1 MVERARPFREG
12 RVRSLAGGRFHDIAY
27 VEWGDPA
34 AEQVVLCLHG
44 LTRQGRDFDPLA
56 AELALRGRRIVCPDV
71 AGRGRSGWLPA
82 PELYGL
88 PQYALDMTVLIARL
102 GVEQVDLVGT
112 SMGGLIGMTLA
123 AVPGSPIRR
132 LVLNDVG
139 PFLPEAPLR
148 AIGQAVVETPSRH
161 ASLEEAEARL
171 RRIHAGFGPL
181 TDAQWRHLAVH
192 SFVEEQDG
200 WRPHFDPT
208 IGAIFQP
215 DRISDIA
222 LWPLWDM
229 IASPTLAL
237 RGALSDLLTPE
248 TAEEMTRRGPRAE
261 VVEIAGCGHAPSLL
275 AADQIAIVADWLD
288 RAA

>member
-1 MVERARPFREG
+1 MAEDEHPLREG
-12 RVRSLAGGRFHDIAY
+12 RVKSLAGGRFHDVPY
-27 VEWGDPA
+27 VEWGDPDSDRVA
-34 AEQVVLCLHG
+34 LCVHG

-56 AELALRGRRIVCPDV
+56 AELARRGRRVVCPDV
-71 AGRGRSGWLPA
+71 AGRGRSGRLPA
-82 PELYGL
+82 AELYGL

-123 AVPGSPIRR
+123 AAPGSPIRR

-148 AIGQAVVETPSRH
+148 AIGQAVVETPRRH
-161 ASLEEAEARL
+161 ASFEEGEARL
-171 RRIHAGFGPL
+171 RRVHAGFGPL
-181 TDAQWRHLAVH
+181 TDAEWRHLAMH
-192 SFVEEQDG
+192 SLVEEPDG
-200 WRPHFDPT
+200 WRPHFDPA
-208 IGAIFQP
+208 IGAIFAP
-215 DRISDIA
+215 ERITDIA

-229 IASPTLAL
+229 ISCPTLAL

-248 TAEEMTRRGPRAE
+248 TAGEMTRRGPRAD

-275 AADQIAIVADWLD
+275 PADQIAIVADWLD
-288 RAA
+288 RTD